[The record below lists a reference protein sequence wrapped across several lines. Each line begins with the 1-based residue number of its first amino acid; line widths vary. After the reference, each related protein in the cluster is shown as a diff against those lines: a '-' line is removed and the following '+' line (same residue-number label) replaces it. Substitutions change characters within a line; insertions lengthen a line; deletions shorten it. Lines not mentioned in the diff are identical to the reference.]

1 MRVRVIG
8 VRERE
13 KRERKRKKKRGSQRA
28 SERGREGE
36 RERERETA
44 NIGAYP
50 LITRLA
56 AVRILLCHCPL
67 RDRDRRRLRTR
78 HDQLL
83 FRRQLQ
89 LQRSV
94 RLLVESLAIVT
105 ERQRSKSM
113 RERATN

>member
-1 MRVRVIG
+1 VCERVKRW
-8 VRERE
+8 RE
-13 KRERKRKKKRGSQRA
+13 RKKKRGI
-28 SERGREGE
+28 ERERERE
-36 RERERETA
+36 KERERDRERERETA
-44 NIGAYP
+44 NVGAYP

-56 AVRILLCHCPL
+56 ALRILLCHCPL
-67 RDRDRRRLRTR
+67 RDRDRRRLLTR

-83 FRRQLQ
+83 FRRHLQ